1 MAGNA
6 NKIIELGSELHRRA
20 IKFTDEF
27 KKINSGIES
36 AKKALG
42 KSMSSWNSRL
52 MPTLRKF
59 EDMSDSSKKIEE
71 FETNYIED
79 RTED

>member
-1 MAGNA
+1 MTNQEIDD
-6 NKIIELGSELHRRA
+6 NRRA

-71 FETNYIED
+71 FETEILLENTDETNDD
-79 RTED
+79 R